1 MKFVQEH
8 CSICDQEV
16 AMPVVQ
22 EDEGR
27 AGLIWVQCPVCK
39 EIKPID
45 VAAANGRI
53 KNEATVDEAAD
64 SEAVG
69 DVEAA
74 ARRVV
79 RHYRAGEL
87 FQTGEWIYHSEW
99 DDTGEVIETLRSKGG
114 HDMMVVAFQKIGTKR
129 LVINFAR

>member
-8 CSICDQEV
+8 CSICDQGV

-53 KNEATVDEAAD
+53 KGNDSTPGGAD
-64 SEAVG
+64 PEEVNAMES
-69 DVEAA
+69 A

-87 FQTGEWIYHSEW
+87 FHTGEWIYHSEW